1 MLISIILKGLAED
14 FDNFVTIRKFG
25 KDEQNLDSIKRD
37 LVNFEYDK
45 RQRSNDERRES
56 TFLAVIDRNQ
66 N

>member
-1 MLISIILKGLAED
+1 MLISIFLRGLTDD
-14 FDNFVTIRKFG
+14 FDDFVTKCKFSQ
-25 KDEQNLDSIKRD
+25 DERNLDIIKRD
-37 LVNFEYDK
+37 LVNFEHDK